1 MKTYIFWSLEVSHV
15 CQITEW
21 SNLNYLFEDVDV
33 DIRTVLKFI
42 LWEVG
47 IEYVI

>member
-1 MKTYIFWSLEVSHV
+1 MKTYIFLSLEVSRV

-33 DIRTVLKFI
+33 DIRTVLKWT
-42 LWEVG
+42 LREVG
-47 IEYVI
+47 NEYAD